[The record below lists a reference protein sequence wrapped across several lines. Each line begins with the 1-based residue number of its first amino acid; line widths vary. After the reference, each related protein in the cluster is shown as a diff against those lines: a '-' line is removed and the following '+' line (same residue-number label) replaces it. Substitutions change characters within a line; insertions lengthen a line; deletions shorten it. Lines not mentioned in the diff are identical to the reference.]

1 VASRPPD
8 RRGLDHRSAETVQP
22 DGAGLPDEH
31 RWTEAVATC
40 GGNGKP
46 LGVAIEE
53 EIAGRDFSVSG
64 KVRIGVAERLGSVF
78 LAHHMTV
85 LRAAPPQL
93 DIEPGVAAALRD
105 MYSHE
110 AGIAIIESKRI
121 AACAPRASTTYL
133 NSTPKPGTCVLPLVF
148 TKRPLLAD
156 SVEKARE

>member
-1 VASRPPD
+1 
-8 RRGLDHRSAETVQP
+8 
-22 DGAGLPDEH
+22 
-31 RWTEAVATC
+31 
-40 GGNGKP
+40 
-46 LGVAIEE
+46 
-53 EIAGRDFSVSG
+53 
-64 KVRIGVAERLGSVF
+64 
-78 LAHHMTV
+78 MTV

-148 TKRPLLAD
+148 TKAAIGR
-156 SVEKARE
+156 